1 MAKLGGSS
9 VDRELAVEMF
19 KVAMA
24 VNRELGNLDSIV
36 SKIPDVEIKRQYV
49 KALGNL
55 IGGVYAD
62 VMAPIIR
69 EYPDLDPLGA
79 ASE

>member
-1 MAKLGGSS
+1 M
-9 VDRELAVEMF
+9 DRELTVEIF
-19 KVAMA
+19 GAAMP
-24 VNRELGNLDSIV
+24 VYRELGNLDSVI
-36 SKIPDVEIKRQYV
+36 SKIPDADIKRQHV

-62 VMAPIIR
+62 AVAPTIR
-69 EYPDLDPLGA
+69 EYPDLDPLRS